1 MRNIFY
7 AILISLI
14 ITISYYGCPAS
25 KQEVKGEKSD
35 GIAVTY
41 PVNRKD
47 AWEISKKVL
56 FWEDCDD
63 IIESQYTGYMLTE
76 IASSF
81 FIADGCVVGVWVDSL
96 SADSTRV
103 TVRSKKHGKVQI
115 AISFTESEFHDA
127 FVIAADYLK
136 KGEKIPVERPF

>member
-1 MRNIFY
+1 MRNKFF
-7 AILISLI
+7 AILITLTI
-14 ITISYYGCPAS
+14 MISYYGCTAS
-25 KQEVKGEKSD
+25 KQEVKAEKSE
-35 GIAVTY
+35 GMAVTY
-41 PVNRKD
+41 PVSRKD

-56 FWEDCDD
+56 YWEDCND
-63 IIESQYTGYMLTE
+63 IIENQYTGYMLTD
-76 IASSF
+76 IDDSF
-81 FIADGCVVGVWVDSL
+81 LIRDGCVVGVWVDSL

>member
-1 MRNIFY
+1 MRNKFY
-7 AILISLI
+7 AILLTLTIM
-14 ITISYYGCPAS
+14 ISYYGCTAS
-25 KQEVKGEKSD
+25 KQEAKGEKSE

-56 FWEDCDD
+56 YWEDCED
-63 IIESQYTGYMLTE
+63 ITESQYIGYMLTE
-76 IASSF
+76 IDDSF
-81 FIADGCVVGVWVDSL
+81 LVRDGCVVAVWVDSL
-96 SADSTRV
+96 SADSARV
-103 TVRSKKHGKVQI
+103 TVLSKRKFKTQYFK
-115 AISFTESEFHDA
+115 SFTESEFHDS